1 MEILTKIW
9 TALSTE
15 NELLTKIIGLPF
27 ILLEMYVYMCL
38 FTTIL
43 DIKSTKKQKIIYIV
57 LSSLVGILCS
67 LVIPKPYSNIITIIY
82 TPLAIMFIFK
92 VSFLKGIFSE
102 FLILICVTVSELIIT
117 RLFFMVTGISY
128 DIFANIPIYR
138 LLATLSIYL
147 LIYLISRIAMKWNL
161 IINIWDNISKH
172 NKKVILTNLIFALA
186 VMFMQMY
193 LIGYYN
199 DKLPLFTIL
208 VNVLSLLAYFG
219 ISIFSLIKTMKLEKT
234 MVDLEELIEDAK
246 LRKQGIEMESISLE
260 NIYEILKTFEEIYDI
275 MDDKEQKTLI
285 TYLIK
290 EIQINPNDQ
299 NDCVMPLKSI
309 EFNFPLYK
317 GGKEV
322 RKIFWETQSSVET
335 LVTLYRK

>member
-186 VMFMQMY
+186 VMFM
-193 LIGYYN
+193 
-199 DKLPLFTIL
+199 
-208 VNVLSLLAYFG
+208 
-219 ISIFSLIKTMKLEKT
+219 
-234 MVDLEELIEDAK
+234 
-246 LRKQGIEMESISLE
+246 
-260 NIYEILKTFEEIYDI
+260 
-275 MDDKEQKTLI
+275 
-285 TYLIK
+285 
-290 EIQINPNDQ
+290 
-299 NDCVMPLKSI
+299 
-309 EFNFPLYK
+309 
-317 GGKEV
+317 
-322 RKIFWETQSSVET
+322 
-335 LVTLYRK
+335 